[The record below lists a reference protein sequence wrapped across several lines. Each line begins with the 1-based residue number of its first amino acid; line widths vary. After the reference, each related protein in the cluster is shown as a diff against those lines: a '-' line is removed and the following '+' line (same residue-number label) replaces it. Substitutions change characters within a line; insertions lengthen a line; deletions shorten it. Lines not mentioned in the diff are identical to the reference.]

1 MKRGK
6 REMRK
11 ILTAAVLLMLLAA
24 GCSSGKKQQV
34 PVSLQNGQKTQSKSY
49 FARERERKQRY
60 EKEFRD
66 TSRPMNQDHFK
77 VMPWDGK
84 HYSPRSERLHENTS
98 ETLFQF

>member
-1 MKRGK
+1 
-6 REMRK
+6 MRK
-11 ILTAAVLLMLLAA
+11 ILTAVTVVIVLLAA
-24 GCSSGKKQQV
+24 GCSTGKKQQV

-77 VMPWDGK
+77 VMPWHGPQ
-84 HYSPRSERLHENTS
+84 YSPRSERLHDNTS
-98 ETLFQF
+98 DSLFRF